1 MSKKSFRENNPALQF
16 ITPAP
21 VQEAPAGQPR
31 PAKEKQPDYT
41 DNTHTTS
48 STQNTQELDLTTK
61 KQETKSKRL
70 NLLIQP
76 SLHQE
81 LTKIA
86 YVQRVSLNE
95 LILRASREYAAAH
108 QDAVRKYDEFT
119 GE

>member
-21 VQEAPAGQPR
+21 VPEAPAVQPS
-31 PAKEKQPDYT
+31 PAKEKQTDYT
-41 DNTHTTS
+41 DYTHNTS
-48 STQNTQELDLTTK
+48 STQDTQNTENISK

>member
-21 VQEAPAGQPR
+21 VPEAPAGQPR
-31 PAKEKQPDYT
+31 PAKEKQTDHTDYT
-41 DNTHTTS
+41 HNTST
-48 STQNTQELDLTTK
+48 TQNTENVSK

>member
-21 VQEAPAGQPR
+21 VPEAPAVQPS
-31 PAKEKQPDYT
+31 PAKEKQTDYT
-41 DNTHTTS
+41 DYTHNTS
-48 STQNTQELDLTTK
+48 STQDTQKTENISK

>member
-31 PAKEKQPDYT
+31 PAKEKQTDHA
-41 DNTHTTS
+41 DNTHTTFS
-48 STQNTQELDLTTK
+48 TQDTQNTDSTTK

>member
-21 VQEAPAGQPR
+21 VPEAPVGQPR
-31 PAKEKQPDYT
+31 PTKEKQTNHTDYT
-41 DNTHTTS
+41 HNTST
-48 STQNTQELDLTTK
+48 TQNTENISK

>member
-21 VQEAPAGQPR
+21 VPEAPAVQPS
-31 PAKEKQPDYT
+31 PAKEKQTDYT
-41 DNTHTTS
+41 DYTHNTS
-48 STQNTQELDLTTK
+48 STQDTQNTENISK

-76 SLHQE
+76 SLNQE

>member
-21 VQEAPAGQPR
+21 VQETPAGQPR
-31 PAKEKQPDYT
+31 PAKEKQT

-48 STQNTQELDLTTK
+48 STLNTQELDFTTK

>member
-21 VQEAPAGQPR
+21 VQETPAGQPR
-31 PAKEKQPDYT
+31 PAKEKQTDCT

-48 STQNTQELDLTTK
+48 STQNTQELDFTTK

>member
-21 VQEAPAGQPR
+21 VQETPAGQPR
-31 PAKEKQPDYT
+31 PAKEKQTDYT

-48 STQNTQELDLTTK
+48 PAQNTQESDFTTK

>member
-21 VQEAPAGQPR
+21 VPEAPAVQPR
-31 PAKEKQPDYT
+31 PAKEKQTDYT
-41 DNTHTTS
+41 DYTHNTYTTQDIQ
-48 STQNTQELDLTTK
+48 STENVSK

>member
-16 ITPAP
+16 ITPASSP
-21 VQEAPAGQPR
+21 EAPAQP
-31 PAKEKQPDYT
+31 AETIAADNTDYT
-41 DNTHTTS
+41 HNTVHTENTHAVS
-48 STQNTQELDLTTK
+48 K